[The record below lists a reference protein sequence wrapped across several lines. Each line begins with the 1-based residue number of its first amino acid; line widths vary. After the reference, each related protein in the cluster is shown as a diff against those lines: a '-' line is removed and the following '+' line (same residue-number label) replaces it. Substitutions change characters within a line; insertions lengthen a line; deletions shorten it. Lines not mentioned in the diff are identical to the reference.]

1 MLAADGTIQ
10 TLEFGLCEEGKMEER
25 GERREWGGGRDTQSM
40 SGQHGNSTGTRG
52 G

>member
-10 TLEFGLCEEGKMEER
+10 TLEFGLCEEGKTEER
-25 GERREWGGGRDTQSM
+25 GERREWGGGRDTQSIM
-40 SGQHGNSTGTRG
+40 SGQHGTRG